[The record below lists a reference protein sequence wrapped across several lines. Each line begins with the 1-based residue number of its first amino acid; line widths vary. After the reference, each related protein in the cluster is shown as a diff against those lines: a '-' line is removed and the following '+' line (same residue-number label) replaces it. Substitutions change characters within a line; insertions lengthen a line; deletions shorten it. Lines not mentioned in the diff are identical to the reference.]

1 MGGGTSEEGE
11 ALGTGA
17 AAAGAAATDGMAA
30 AAAAAEQQQQAP
42 PVISYFPGNADCFE
56 YFIRLTI
63 VAHEELLL
71 CFWPKQTLICS
82 ISMLLELFGKTC
94 VSVFWK
100 FPPSIFE
107 RLYLLATNDLPIIR
121 IQTTPS

>member
-17 AAAGAAATDGMAA
+17 AAAAAAATDGLAA
-30 AAAAAEQQQQAP
+30 AAAAAEQQQAP

-63 VAHEELLL
+63 VAQLVVKELLL
-71 CFWPKQTLICS
+71 CLWPKQTLFCS
-82 ISMLLELFGKTC
+82 ISVLLKLFGKIC
-94 VSVFWK
+94 VSV
-100 FPPSIFE
+100 
-107 RLYLLATNDLPIIR
+107 L
-121 IQTTPS
+121 